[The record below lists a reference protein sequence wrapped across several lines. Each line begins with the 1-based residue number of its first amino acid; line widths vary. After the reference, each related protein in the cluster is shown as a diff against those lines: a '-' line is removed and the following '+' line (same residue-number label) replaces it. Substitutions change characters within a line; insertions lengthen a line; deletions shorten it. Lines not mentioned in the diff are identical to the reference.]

1 MFHLTN
7 LQSMSKKFV
16 FAISIMAML
25 TACNGS
31 RKGDANL
38 SDNPLLQSSALF
50 MEAPEFDKIKTEHFL
65 PAFEVGMEQQLAEID
80 SIVNNSETPTF
91 ENTLVAMERSGQ
103 TLKRVSNVFFGL
115 TGANTNDELQKIEEK
130 VSPLLAAHSDA
141 IYLNDKLFQRVKAV
155 YESDQSAIEP
165 EGQKLIQEYYD
176 AFVRA
181 GANLSAEDK
190 AKLMELNKE
199 EASLTTEFGNKLIA
213 ATNAAAVIVGSK
225 DSLDGLS
232 ETEIAKAA
240 SDAKAAGH
248 EGKYLLNITN
258 TTQQDYLSV
267 LNDRTIRQRV
277 LEASIHRTDKGDA
290 NDTQSIVLRLAR
302 LRAQKARL
310 LGFPNYAAWKLQNQM
325 ANNPETV
332 LAFVKSIATPYAPQA
347 QKDAAELQAY
357 ARSKGFEGDLTAA
370 DWNYYADKLRKE
382 KFGLDENEV
391 KQYFVTDSVLKNGVF
406 YAANKLYGLT
416 FKERT
421 DLPVYAEDVRVFDVI
436 DQDGKQLALFYTD
449 LYRRP
454 TKSGGAWMSNWV
466 DQSYLLNQKPVI
478 YNVCNYA
485 KGVDGQPSLINYD
498 EVTTL
503 FHEFGH
509 ALHGMFA
516 AQQYPLLS
524 GTNVARDFVEM
535 PSQLNEHWAMDP
547 EVFAN
552 YAKHWKTQE
561 PMPAEL
567 VKKIQDASDFNQ
579 AYSMGENLAAVS
591 LDQAWHTLT
600 VEEAETITDVAK
612 FEEEAL
618 RKVGLYNPQIP
629 PRYRS
634 SYFRHIWSNGY
645 ASGYYAYL
653 WTEVLDHNVYQWMVQ
668 NGGMT
673 PQNGQ
678 RLRDMILSRGNTQ
691 DFNVIFTAFTGLQKP
706 DIRDLLRARGLM

>member
-1 MFHLTN
+1 
-7 LQSMSKKFV
+7 MSKKFV
-16 FAISIMAML
+16 FAISVMALL

-31 RKGDANL
+31 KSGDTAL
-38 SDNPLLQSSALF
+38 SDNPLLTKSTLF
-50 MEAPEFDKIKTEHFL
+50 LEAPDFDKIKTEHFM
-65 PAFEVGMEQQLAEID
+65 PAFKAGMEQHLAEID
-80 SIVNNSETPTF
+80 SIVNNTEAPTF

-103 TLKRVSNVFFGL
+103 TLTRVSNIFFNL
-115 TGANTNDELQKIEEK
+115 TSANTNDDLQKIEEE

-141 IYLNDKLFQRVKAV
+141 IYLNDKLFARVKAV
-155 YESDQSAIEP
+155 YEGDKTGIDA
-165 EGQKLIQEYYD
+165 EGLKLIQEYYD
-176 AFVRA
+176 RFVRS
-181 GANLSAEDK
+181 GANLNAEDK

-199 EASLTTEFGNKLIA
+199 EATLSTDFGNKLITA
-213 ATNAAAVIVGSK
+213 GNAAAVIVSSK
-225 DSLDGLS
+225 DSLDGLT
-232 ETEIAKAA
+232 EAEIAKAA
-240 SDAKAAGH
+240 DDAKAAGK
-248 EGKYLLNITN
+248 EGKYLINITN
-258 TTQQDYLSV
+258 TTQQDILAS
-267 LNDRTIRQRV
+267 LNNRTIRQRV
-277 LEASIHRTDKGDA
+277 LDASLYRTEKGDS
-290 NDTQSIVLRLAR
+290 NDTQAIVLRLAK

-325 ANNPETV
+325 AKTPETV
-332 LAFVKSIATPYAPQA
+332 LAFIKSIATPYAPSA
-347 QKDAAELQAY
+347 QKDAAALQAY
-357 ARSKGFEGDLTAA
+357 AKAQGLEGDLTAA
-370 DWNYYADKLRKE
+370 DWSYYANKMRKE
-382 KFGLDENEV
+382 KYGLDENEV

-406 YAANKLYGLT
+406 FMAQKLYGLT
-416 FKERT
+416 FKERN

-436 DQDGKQLALFYTD
+436 DHDGKQIGLFYTD

-466 DQSYLLNQKPVI
+466 EQSHLLGQKPVI
-478 YNVCNYA
+478 YNVCNYT
-485 KGVDGQPSLINYD
+485 KGTNGQPSLINFD

-516 AQQYPLLS
+516 NQQYPSLS

-535 PSQLNEHWAMDP
+535 PSQIHEHFAMEP

-561 PMPAEL
+561 PMPADL
-567 VKKIQDASDFNQ
+567 VQKIKDAAGFNQ
-579 AYSMGENLAAVS
+579 AYALGENLAAVS
-591 LDQAWHTLT
+591 LDLAWHSLT
-600 VEEAETITDVAK
+600 VEEAEAITDVAK

-653 WTEVLDHNVYQWMVQ
+653 WSEVLDNNAYQWMVA
-668 NGGMT
+668 NGGMKLE
-673 PQNGQ
+673 NGQ

-691 DFNVIFTAFTGLQKP
+691 DFNTIFTAFTGLQKP
-706 DIRDLLRARGLM
+706 DIKDLLRARGLQ

>member
-7 LQSMSKKFV
+7 PQSMTKKIV

-25 TACNGS
+25 TACSGS

-38 SDNPLLQSSALF
+38 SDNPLLQTSALF
-50 MEAPEFDKIKTEHFL
+50 MEAPEFDKIKTEHFM
-65 PAFEVGMEQQLAEID
+65 PAFEAGMEQQLAEID
-80 SIVNNSETPTF
+80 SIVNNSEAPTF

-103 TLKRVSNVFFGL
+103 TLRRISNVFFGL

-130 VSPLLAAHSDA
+130 VSPLLAAHRDA

-155 YESDQSAIEP
+155 YESDKSAIEP

-213 ATNAAAVIVGSK
+213 ATNAAAVVVGSK

-240 SDAKAAGH
+240 NDAKAAGH

-277 LEASIHRTDKGDA
+277 LEASIHRTDKGGA
-290 NDTQSIVLRLAR
+290 HDTQSIVLRLAK

-310 LGFPNYAAWKLQNQM
+310 LGFPNYAAWKLQDQM
-325 ANNPETV
+325 AKNPETV
-332 LAFVKSIATPYAPQA
+332 LAFVRSIATPYAPQA

-406 YAANKLYGLT
+406 FAANKLYGLT

-421 DLPVYAEDVRVFDVI
+421 DLPVYAEDVRVYDVI
-436 DQDGKQLALFYTD
+436 DRDGNQLALFYTD

-535 PSQLNEHWAMDP
+535 PSQLNEHWAMGP

-561 PMPAEL
+561 PMSAEL

-579 AYSMGENLAAVS
+579 AYSLGENLAAVS

-600 VEEAETITDVAK
+600 VEEAEAITDVAK

-618 RKVGLYNPQIP
+618 RKVGLYNLQIP

-653 WTEVLDHNVYQWMVQ
+653 WSEVLDNNVYQWMLQ

-673 PQNGQ
+673 SQNGQ

-691 DFNVIFTAFTGLQKP
+691 DFNTIFTAFTGLQKP
-706 DIRDLLRARGLM
+706 DIKDLLRARGLM